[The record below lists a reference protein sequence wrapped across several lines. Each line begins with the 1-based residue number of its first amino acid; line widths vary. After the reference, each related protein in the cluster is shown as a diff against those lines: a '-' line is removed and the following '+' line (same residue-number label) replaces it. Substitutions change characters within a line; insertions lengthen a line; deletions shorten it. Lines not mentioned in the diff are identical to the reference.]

1 MKCTESRELRVLS
14 MNQLNAKLSELY
26 KELPPRKRA
35 FQRKYRQHILNLIN
49 QIKHEQTMRRKS
61 IKDTRNMDR
70 NTQTIIMDT
79 ITKELFDNYLKLQRS
94 GIMNMTDIEQGARI
108 LRCTQD
114 EYETILWNYTALK
127 NKFYPKSK

>member
-1 MKCTESRELRVLS
+1 MDNPGSCNTDSFLGNHPNK
-14 MNQLNAKLSELY
+14 
-26 KELPPRKRA
+26 
-35 FQRKYRQHILNLIN
+35 IL
-49 QIKHEQTMRRKS
+49 
-61 IKDTRNMDR
+61 
-70 NTQTIIMDT
+70 IMDT

>member
-1 MKCTESRELRVLS
+1 MDNPGSCNTDSFLGNHPNK
-14 MNQLNAKLSELY
+14 
-26 KELPPRKRA
+26 
-35 FQRKYRQHILNLIN
+35 IL
-49 QIKHEQTMRRKS
+49 
-61 IKDTRNMDR
+61 
-70 NTQTIIMDT
+70 IMDT

-94 GIMNMTDIEQGARI
+94 GIMNMTDIEQEARI